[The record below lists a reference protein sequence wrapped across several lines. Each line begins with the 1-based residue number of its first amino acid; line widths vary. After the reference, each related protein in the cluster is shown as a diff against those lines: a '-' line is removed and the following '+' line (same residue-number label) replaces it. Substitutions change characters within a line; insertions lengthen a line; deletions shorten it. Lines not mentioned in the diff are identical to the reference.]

1 MSKRSGRL
9 LLAGAVSVG
18 VMATGAAAHAC
29 DGAGVIIRIEGQPQD
44 VQIQRSEGGA
54 ATTVSRPRVLEVICR
69 GDVLRTAGT
78 TFVVLSIDGVGA
90 VRVDHNVSYTVPL
103 RSGAPSLAGNAYR
116 SIGDQVMPDMKRLP
130 WNVRLKGAG
139 DDFGFALPA
148 LMAGG
153 QQLQAGARPL
163 LVRLVGGTA
172 PYKVEVH
179 DANGALVASQTS
191 TTNEVVLPTA
201 SYAVGKY
208 SVTASDSTPRSLDAT
223 FQVVAATPPPDDAFN
238 GIDDQ
243 EVRVAAVASDL
254 ARQYTATWSFE
265 AEQEL
270 AAAPGH
276 GLDRDKVFELIENY
290 STD

>member
-9 LLAGAVSVG
+9 LLAGAVGFG
-18 VMATGAAAHAC
+18 VMAMGAAAHAC

-44 VQIQRSEGGA
+44 VQIQRTDAGA
-54 ATTVSRPRVLEVICR
+54 ATTVSRPRVLEVICH

-90 VRVDHNVSYTVPL
+90 VKVDHNVAYTVPM
-103 RSGAPSLAGNAYR
+103 RKGAPSLAGNAYR

-153 QQLQAGARPL
+153 QQLQAGPRPL

-172 PYKVEVH
+172 PYKVEVR
-179 DANGALVASQTS
+179 DAGGAVVASQTS
-191 TTNEVVLPTA
+191 STHEVMLPSA
-201 SYAVGKY
+201 NYAVGKY
-208 SVTASDSTPRSLDAT
+208 SVTASDSTPRSLDAG
-223 FQVVAATPPPDDAFN
+223 FVVVAATPPPDDAFN
-238 GIDDQ
+238 GIDDP
-243 EVRVAAVASDL
+243 EVRVAAVSSDL

-265 AEQEL
+265 AEQDL
-270 AAAPGH
+270 AAAPAH

>member
-1 MSKRSGRL
+1 MSKRSARL
-9 LLAGAVSVG
+9 LFAGAAGVG
-18 VMATGAAAHAC
+18 LMAMGAAAHAC

-44 VQIQRSEGGA
+44 VQIQRTDGGA
-54 ATTVSRPRVLEVICR
+54 PTTVSRPRVLEVICH

-90 VRVDHNVSYTVPL
+90 VKVDHNVAYTVPA
-103 RSGAPSLAGNAYR
+103 RKGVPTLAGNAYR

-172 PYKVEVH
+172 PYKVEVR
-179 DANGALVASQTS
+179 DANGALVASKSSDTH
-191 TTNEVVLPTA
+191 EVVLPTA

-223 FQVVAATPPPDDAFN
+223 FQVVAASPPPNDAFN
-238 GIDDQ
+238 GIDDP
-243 EVRVAAVASDL
+243 EVRIAAVASDM

-265 AEQEL
+265 AEQDL
-270 AAAPGH
+270 AAAPAQ
-276 GLDRDKVFELIENY
+276 GLDRDKVYELIENY